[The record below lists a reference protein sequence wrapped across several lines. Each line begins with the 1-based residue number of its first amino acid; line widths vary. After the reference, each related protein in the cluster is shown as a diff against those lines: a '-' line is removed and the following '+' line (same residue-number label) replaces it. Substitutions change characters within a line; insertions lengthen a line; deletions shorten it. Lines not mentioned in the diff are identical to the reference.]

1 MNKQTT
7 LADLLEAEMQMDQAL
22 ILMNDDISLGNF
34 TDAMES
40 QLEYLFRRDLWT
52 ELLSKHFDEY
62 FELIKMARGTT

>member
-1 MNKQTT
+1 MTTQTT

-52 ELLSKHFDEY
+52 EFLSKHFDEY

>member
-1 MNKQTT
+1 MTTQTT

>member
-1 MNKQTT
+1 MTTQTT
-7 LADLLEAEMQMDQAL
+7 LADLLEAEMEMDRSL
-22 ILMNDDISLGNF
+22 ILMNDDVSLGNF

-52 ELLSKHFDEY
+52 ELLSKHHDEY

>member
-7 LADLLEAEMQMDQAL
+7 LADLLEAEMEMDKAL

-40 QLEYLFRRDLWT
+40 QLEYLHRRDLWT